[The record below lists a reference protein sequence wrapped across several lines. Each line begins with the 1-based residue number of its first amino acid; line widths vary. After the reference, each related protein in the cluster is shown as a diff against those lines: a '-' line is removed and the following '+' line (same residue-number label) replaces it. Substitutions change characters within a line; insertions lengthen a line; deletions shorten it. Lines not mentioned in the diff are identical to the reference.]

1 MLDDDDLRASRSP
14 QKKRSAMRESMDS
27 EFKVDKQVV
36 LDDDE
41 DEEVPME
48 EPQRNW
54 AKIGI
59 IVAVVL
65 IPIVVIAIIILQ
77 PTPEPPPPP
86 TVIFTPTPTPVPVD
100 PTLEQLQQ
108 LYLMG
113 IGRYYIDRA
122 NLFAQG
128 NIEADTF
135 RRDFSQI
142 DQPEHFV
149 PPFQINTVTENIAYT
164 RHRAVLDAG
173 IEVYWIE
180 GTFQGRRVRAMIP
193 FSLYLSLAPQG
204 VLTAEMEV
212 VTDAAGSVTITYI
225 RPLPPTGLLDTALP
239 NRR

>member
-1 MLDDDDLRASRSP
+1 MLSDDDLKGSKTP
-14 QKKRSAMRESMDS
+14 TKRPDSAMRRQMDD
-27 EFKVDKQVV
+27 EFKVDKKVE
-36 LDDDE
+36 LDDDDD
-41 DEEVPME
+41 DETPLE
-48 EPQRNW
+48 EPQTNW
-54 AKIGI
+54 MKIGI
-59 IVAVVL
+59 IVGVV
-65 IPIVVIAIIILQ
+65 VAVIAVIVIIVLR
-77 PTPEPPPPP
+77 PSPEPPPPP
-86 TVIFTPTPTPVPVD
+86 IIIAPTPPPAID

-128 NIEADTF
+128 NIEADNF
-135 RRDFSQI
+135 RRDFSLI
-142 DQPEHFV
+142 DQPEHFE

-212 VTDAAGSVTITYI
+212 VTDATGSVTVTYI
-225 RPLPPTGLLDTALP
+225 RPLPPTGLLDTAQP
-239 NRR
+239 GRR

>member
-1 MLDDDDLRASRSP
+1 MLDADDLQATKAPVRRSPSAMRQQMDDEFKVEKKVTLDDDD
-14 QKKRSAMRESMDS
+14 
-27 EFKVDKQVV
+27 
-36 LDDDE
+36 DDE
-41 DEEVPME
+41 IPIE
-48 EPQRNW
+48 EPQTDW
-54 AKIGI
+54 KKIGI
-59 IVAVVL
+59 VVAVVV
-65 IPIVVIAIIILQ
+65 VVIAVVAIIILR
-77 PTPEPPPPP
+77 PSPEPPPPP
-86 TVIFTPTPTPVPVD
+86 VVVAPPTPAPVD

-128 NIEADTF
+128 NIEADSF

-149 PPFQINTVTENIAYT
+149 PPFQINTVTENISYT

-180 GTFQGRRVRAMIP
+180 GTFQGRNVRAMIP
-193 FSLYLSLAPQG
+193 FSLYLALAPQG

-212 VTDAAGSVTITYI
+212 VTDATGSVTVTYI
-225 RPLPPTGLLDTALP
+225 RPLPPTGLLNQNQP
-239 NRR
+239 PRR

>member
-1 MLDDDDLRASRSP
+1 MLSDDDLRASKASA
-14 QKKRSAMRESMDS
+14 KKPANAMRQQMDE
-27 EFKVDKQVV
+27 EFRVDKRVI
-36 LDDDE
+36 LDDDDD
-41 DEEVPME
+41 DEVAME

-54 AKIGI
+54 RPIFIGVGI
-59 IVAVVL
+59 ALLVV
-65 IPIVVIAIIILQ
+65 IVVIFIAMRSTPESPPPPVVVAP
-77 PTPEPPPPP
+77 PTPEP
-86 TVIFTPTPTPVPVD
+86 VD
-100 PTLEQLQQ
+100 STLEQLQQ

-128 NIEADTF
+128 NIEADNF

-142 DQPEHFV
+142 DQPEHFI
-149 PPFQINTVTENIAYT
+149 PPFQINTVTENISYT

-180 GTFQGRRVRAMIP
+180 GSFQGRQVRAMIP

-212 VTDAAGSVTITYI
+212 VTDATGSVTITYI
-225 RPLPPTGLLDTALP
+225 RPLPPTGLLDSAQP
-239 NRR
+239 GRR